1 MTIKSYALTVIILL
15 VVLSISAL
23 CVKQKKALSL
33 ADVDLV
39 YTIICIKRMVSHLC
53 QRLEICQ
60 LIDLGINIDTTTD
73 FWMKMCEWT
82 YSLKKRTWLKY

>member
-60 LIDLGINIDTTTD
+60 LIDLGINIDTTD
-73 FWMKMCEWT
+73 CWMKRPKCVN
-82 YSLKKRTWLKY
+82 RHIP

>member
-1 MTIKSYALTVIILL
+1 MTDAIIVIIMIKSYALAVIIPL

-39 YTIICIKRMVSHLC
+39 NPIYPRGGHIVPPLSRICV
-53 QRLEICQ
+53 
-60 LIDLGINIDTTTD
+60 
-73 FWMKMCEWT
+73 
-82 YSLKKRTWLKY
+82 

>member
-1 MTIKSYALTVIILL
+1 MIIKSYELAVMIMV

-39 YTIICIKRMVSHLC
+39 NTIICIKNARTVSHLC
-53 QRLEICQ
+53 QIRNLS
-60 LIDLGINIDTTTD
+60 
-73 FWMKMCEWT
+73 T
-82 YSLKKRTWLKY
+82 Y

>member
-1 MTIKSYALTVIILL
+1 MTDAIIVIIMIKLYALAVIIPL

-39 YTIICIKRMVSHLC
+39 NTIICIKNARTVSHLC
-53 QRLEICQ
+53 QIRNLS
-60 LIDLGINIDTTTD
+60 
-73 FWMKMCEWT
+73 T
-82 YSLKKRTWLKY
+82 Y

>member
-1 MTIKSYALTVIILL
+1 MIIKSYGLAVMIMV

-39 YTIICIKRMVSHLC
+39 NPIYPRGGHIVPPLSRICV
-53 QRLEICQ
+53 
-60 LIDLGINIDTTTD
+60 
-73 FWMKMCEWT
+73 
-82 YSLKKRTWLKY
+82 